1 MSDFW
6 LTNSWLLRAEADG
19 FDPVFAD
26 VRVAEGRIVEIFPGG
41 SATPRGGAQVISAEG
56 RVITAPLVNFHEHCY
71 ARLAKGLPAVGP
83 SGNFVEILEN
93 LWWRLDRVLDAD
105 MIRAGAEL
113 TAMESVSHGVT
124 CVFDHHSSPSCITGS
139 LQIIAEVFREF
150 GLRGVLC
157 YETSDRDGAE
167 KARAALSENVTFA
180 AEHASDDR
188 RAMLG
193 MHAPFTL
200 SDATL
205 STVAVALRNTSLSIH
220 THLAEDAHENA
231 FSEVR
236 YGKPAATRLCD
247 AGLLNERGIV
257 AHGVHLTTAD
267 QQIIAQAGCA
277 IACCPDSNLNNRV
290 GLANY
295 PRIPWKIPLL
305 AGTDG
310 MHANIAQT
318 LKQLFLLYRHQGGG
332 MAEAF
337 RWTAKMCY
345 AQSNFVRRYFPDYP
359 LLNAGDRADFIVW
372 DYVPPAP
379 IEKENA
385 LGHFIYGILE
395 SPVRTVVAA
404 GKFLVRDFVLTISD
418 ESGRRARI
426 AEQGL
431 RLRRRFVEQR
441 TP

>member
-1 MSDFW
+1 MNDFW
-6 LTNSWLLRAEADG
+6 LTNARLFCPDADG
-19 FDPVFAD
+19 FTPFFAD
-26 VRVAEGRIVEIFPGG
+26 VRVAGGRIVEILPGG
-41 SATPRGGAQVISAEG
+41 TASPRGAEVISAEG
-56 RVITAPLVNFHEHCY
+56 RVVTAPLVNFHEHCY
-71 ARLAKGLPAVGP
+71 SRLAKGLPAMGP

-105 MIRAGAEL
+105 MIRASAEL

-124 CVFDHHSSPSCITGS
+124 CIFDHHSSPSCITGS

-167 KARAALSENVTFA
+167 KSRAALSENVTFA
-180 AEHASDDR
+180 AEHTDGNL

-205 STVAVALRNTSLSIH
+205 RAIAGAQQVTSLGIH

-236 YGKPAATRLCD
+236 YGKPAAKRLSD
-247 AGLLNERGIV
+247 AGLLNERGLV
-257 AHGVHLTTAD
+257 VHGVHLTAAD
-267 QQIIAQAGCA
+267 YQIIAQTGCA
-277 IACCPDSNLNNRV
+277 MACCPDSNMNNRV

-295 PRIPWKIPLL
+295 PRLPRELAVL

-310 MHANIAQT
+310 MHANIART

-337 RWTAKMCY
+337 CWLAKIDND
-345 AQSNFVRRYFPDYP
+345 QTTFVRRYFPDYP
-359 LLNAGDRADFIVW
+359 ALQLGDRADFIVW
-372 DYVPPAP
+372 DYVPPTP
-379 IEKENA
+379 VEKANA
-385 LGHFIYGILE
+385 LGHVIYGVLE

-404 GKFLVRDFVLTISD
+404 GKFLMRDFKLSIPD
-418 ESGRRARI
+418 EAGRRARI

-431 RLRRRFVEQR
+431 RLRRRFMETQS
-441 TP
+441 P

>member
-6 LTNSWLLRAEADG
+6 LTNAWLLRADTDG
-19 FDPVFAD
+19 FHPLFSD
-26 VRVAEGRIVEIFPGG
+26 VRVANGRIVEILPGG
-41 SATPRGGAQVISAEG
+41 TATPRANEEVRAEG
-56 RVITAPLVNFHEHCY
+56 RVVTAPLVNFHEHCY
-71 ARLAKGLPAVGP
+71 SRLAKGLPAMGP

-105 MIRAGAEL
+105 MIRASAEL
-113 TAMESVSHGVT
+113 TAMESLSHGVGY
-124 CVFDHHSSPSCITGS
+124 VFDHHSSPSCITGS

-157 YETSDRDGAE
+157 YEISDRDGAD
-167 KARAALSENVTFA
+167 KTRAALSENVTFA
-180 AEHASDDR
+180 ERHTDDDLH
-188 RAMLG
+188 AMLG
-193 MHAPFTL
+193 LHAPFTV
-200 SDATL
+200 SDGTL
-205 STVAVALRNTSLSIH
+205 TAVAGALRKTSLGMH

-236 YGKPAATRLCD
+236 YGKPAAMRLSD
-247 AGLLNERGIV
+247 AGVLNERGIV

-267 QQIIAQAGCA
+267 QQIIAQSGCA

-290 GLANY
+290 GLADY
-295 PRIPWKIPLL
+295 RRIPWETPVL

-310 MHANIAQT
+310 MHANIARS

-337 RWTAKMCY
+337 RWLAKICTDQTA
-345 AQSNFVRRYFPDYP
+345 FVRRYFPDYP
-359 LLNAGDRADFIVW
+359 LLKVGDRADFIVW
-372 DYVPPAP
+372 DYVPPTP

-395 SPVRTVVAA
+395 SPVRTAVAA
-404 GKFLVRDFVLTISD
+404 GKFLMRDFKLTIGD
-418 ESGRRARI
+418 EAGRRARI

-431 RLRRRFVEQR
+431 RLRRRFVETQN
-441 TP
+441 P